1 MRDIFLIFF
10 AYIVGGIPFALIIS
24 KIFLKVDIRK
34 RGSGNVGATN
44 VLRVAGP
51 KAGIVVLLLD
61 ILKGFLIVKF
71 APLNISYLAGL
82 AVISGHCW
90 TPFLG
95 FKGGKGVATTLGVL
109 LSISPLLTLYSLLIW
124 IAVFSFSKIVSLS
137 SLVASLLLPLIVL
150 LKSEQPQV
158 VVYIAIYSAIIIF
171 RHKVNFVRL
180 IRGEEK
186 RIKFKKS

>member
-1 MRDIFLIFF
+1 MRDIFFIFF

-158 VVYIAIYSAIIIF
+158 VVYIAIYSAVIIF
-171 RHKVNFVRL
+171 RHKVNLVRL